1 MRSPQEASPQ
11 APKPLKSLPLTGDRR
26 DPDHLCQH
34 LLRYMA
40 HLTERNY
47 SPWTVERLHSN
58 LRDFIVW
65 GEEQGVTRPQHIDRP
80 KLEAYQR
87 YLAAYR
93 QKSGKPLCA
102 DNHHLRFSAI
112 RYWLRWMV
120 KQGRLLMNPATDLD
134 LPRKEKRL
142 PKAILSASEMER
154 VLAVPDV
161 RMPLGLRDRAILE
174 TFYSTGMRRMEL
186 IGLTVYSIERERG
199 TVLIRQGKGKKDRL
213 IPIGERAMLWIE
225 KYLSSARPELVKGR
239 DDGTLF
245 LDSFGEPFLPVPMTN
260 LMRSYM
266 EKSGVKKPGSCHLWR
281 HTVATLMLENGAD
294 IRFIQAMLGHAVIST
309 TQIYTQVSIRHLKDI
324 HTATH
329 PAKLPEAVQ
338 RRLEA
343 QGGHDAE
350 TDAEP
355 TAEELLEAL
364 AREAEEEEG

>member
-1 MRSPQEASPQ
+1 MGRQRGPQKPK
-11 APKPLKSLPLTGDRR
+11 APVGDVR
-26 DPDHLCQH
+26 DPDSLYHH
-34 LLRYMA
+34 LLRYLA
-40 HLTERNY
+40 FLRERNY
-47 SPWTVERLHSN
+47 SEQTATHRDAS
-58 LRDFIVW
+58 LRMFITW
-65 GEEQGVTRPQHIDRP
+65 CFDRGLTRPSEIDRP
-80 KLEAYQR
+80 ILEQYQR
-87 YLAAYR
+87 HLFYYR
-93 QKSGKPLCA
+93 KSNGDPLTA
-102 DNHHLRFSAI
+102 RSQNLRVAPI
-112 RYWLRWMV
+112 QYWFKWLV
-120 KQGRLLMNPATDLD
+120 KQGHLLYSPASSLE
-134 LPRKEKRL
+134 LPRSERCL
-142 PKAILSASEMER
+142 PKAILTAKEVEV

-161 RMPLGLRDRAILE
+161 GSVLGLRDRAILE

-245 LDSFGEPFLPVPMTN
+245 LNSFGEPFLPVPMTN

-329 PAKLPEAVQ
+329 PAKLLEAVQ
-338 RRLEA
+338 RLLDASGRSDPEEA
-343 QGGHDAE
+343 W
-350 TDAEP
+350 EP
-355 TAEELLEAL
+355 TAEDLLEAL
-364 AREAEEEEG
+364 AQEAEDEEDER

>member
-174 TFYSTGMRRMEL
+174 TFYSTGMRRAEL
-186 IGLTVYSIERERG
+186 AGLKVWNLDAERG
-199 TVLIRQGKGKKDRL
+199 TVMIRQGKGKKDRL
-213 IPIGERAMLWIE
+213 IPIGDRALLWI
-225 KYLSSARPELVKGR
+225 ARYRDRVRSGLVVGR
-239 DDGTLF
+239 DEGILF
-245 LDSFGEPFLPVPMTN
+245 LGLMGEAVDLDDLSDLV
-260 LMRSYM
+260 R
-266 EKSGVKKPGSCHLWR
+266 ECVQQAHIKKPGSCHLLR
-281 HTVATLMLENGAD
+281 HTMATLMLENGAD
-294 IRFIQAMLGHAVIST
+294 TRLIQEMLGHASLDT
-309 TQIYTQVSIRHLKDI
+309 TQIYTQMSIRNLKKV
-324 HTATH
+324 HTAAH
-329 PAKLPEAVQ
+329 PGKPTPQ
-338 RRLEA
+338 SRLA
-343 QGGHDAE
+343 TRIDA
-350 TDAEP
+350 
-355 TAEELLEAL
+355 
-364 AREAEEEEG
+364 